1 MIGVALTAVLTVRLR
16 GWRAVALRTRRTVRR
31 DRRRRVRR
39 AGRAVAPDHP
49 RQNGYGILST
59 PAELAGF
66 TGDAT
71 LLTDDYAPVDQLLTP
86 TRG

>member
-1 MIGVALTAVLTVRLR
+1 M
-16 GWRAVALRTRRTVRR
+16 
-31 DRRRRVRR
+31 
-39 AGRAVAPDHP
+39 APDHP

-71 LLTDDYAPVDQLLTP
+71 LLTDDCAPVDQLLTP